1 VDRLSG
7 RLQHYDWGSATALA
21 DLRGVEPSGL
31 PEAELWFGS
40 ELLGLSGPTQS
51 SGPTESSGP
60 TDVGATLSDL
70 SDLAGESDLSDPA
83 GESDRS
89 GPAGESGSGNL
100 PDGAYLP
107 YLVKLL
113 AADRPLSLQAHP
125 DARAAADGYR
135 REEEAGLDSGD
146 PTRSFPDPGPKPEL
160 LCAITRFEALCG
172 FRPVPEAL
180 EVATALDVP
189 AHLLTMLDRSD
200 PDDWRHVVGA
210 ALAGG
215 GDADAGRDVARLMD
229 AARQVLEDR
238 QPASGR
244 TVDGPADAVVQA
256 AEVVCRL
263 ADRYPDDP
271 ALLLVPMLR
280 RLVLQ
285 PGDAMFVGPGVLHA
299 YLGGMAL
306 EVMTP
311 CDNVVRGGFTSKHVD
326 THALVELLD
335 PGEAP
340 GVQRAVEGVHR
351 YEVPVSDFAV
361 WRIEGRHVLEVG
373 ADLRAGAGAG
383 AGDVVVGAVGSGVMA
398 GQRQGPDVVVAIAGS
413 TVVGDDLVLAPGEAA
428 LVPAADGAYRISVDG
443 IAHRISVGG

>member
-1 VDRLSG
+1 MDRLPG
-7 RLQHYDWGSATALA
+7 RLQHYDWGSSTALA
-21 DLRGVEPSGL
+21 ALRGVEPSGR
-31 PEAELWFGS
+31 PEAELWFGTNRAGS
-40 ELLGLSGPTQS
+40 AGSGP
-51 SGPTESSGP
+51 GPDGQY
-60 TDVGATLSDL
+60 
-70 SDLAGESDLSDPA
+70 
-83 GESDRS
+83 
-89 GPAGESGSGNL
+89 L
-100 PDGAYLP
+100 PDGDPDQGGQPGQLDQQAQPDLP

-125 DARAAADGYR
+125 DARAAADGYL
-135 REEEAGLDSGD
+135 REEEAGLAPDD

-180 EVATALDVP
+180 EVARALDVP
-189 AHLLTMLDRSD
+189 AHLLDLLDQPG
-200 PDDWRHVVGA
+200 PDAWRNVVGA

-215 GDADAGRDVARLMD
+215 GGGGGDGGVGGGDGGGGSDRERDIARLVGAARNVLEGGEPAADRTVHEIVEVEAEAEVEGGAVAR
-229 AARQVLEDR
+229 
-238 QPASGR
+238 
-244 TVDGPADAVVQA
+244 A

-263 ADRYPDDP
+263 ADRYPTDP

-285 PGDAMFVGPGVLHA
+285 PGEAMFVGPGVLHA

-326 THALVELLD
+326 TGALVDLLD
-335 PGEAP
+335 PGRDP
-340 GVQRAVEGVHR
+340 GVQRSVDGVHR
-351 YEVPVSDFAV
+351 YEVPVEDFAV
-361 WRIEGRHVLEVG
+361 WRIEGRHT
-373 ADLRAGAGAG
+373 LRVRTDPPAGAGEPAG
-383 AGDVVVGAVGSGVMA
+383 R
-398 GQRQGPDVVVAIAGS
+398 RQGPDVVVAIAGR

-443 IAHRISVGG
+443 IAHRVSVGG